1 MAPQYVGLP
10 MWRAASGAHDG
21 VMFSHPITT
30 DAVRRQH
37 RDRLMGAAATHRR
50 LFGRRVADDVAPVSL
65 ASVVAMPT
73 RVDRTSPRDS
83 RVA

>member
-1 MAPQYVGLP
+1 
-10 MWRAASGAHDG
+10 
-21 VMFSHPITT
+21 MFSHPITT

-37 RDRLMGAAATHRR
+37 RDRLMGAATNHRR
-50 LFGRRVADDVAPVSL
+50 LFGRASTAAELPFQLAHVVSL
-65 ASVVAMPT
+65 PT

>member
-1 MAPQYVGLP
+1 
-10 MWRAASGAHDG
+10 MWPATSGAHDG
-21 VMFSHPITT
+21 VMFSHPLTT

-37 RDRLMGAAATHRR
+37 RDRLMGAAVSHRR
-50 LFGRRVADDVAPVSL
+50 LFGRRVADDVVPS
-65 ASVVAMPT
+65 ASFAAVVALPT